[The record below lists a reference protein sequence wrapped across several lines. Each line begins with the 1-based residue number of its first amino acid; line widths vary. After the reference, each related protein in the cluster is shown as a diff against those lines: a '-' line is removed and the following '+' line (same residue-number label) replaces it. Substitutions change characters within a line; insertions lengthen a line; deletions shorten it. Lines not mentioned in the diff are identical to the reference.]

1 LSRPIQIEPIPP
13 GRCPAEV
20 RGHSIL
26 RREAFGFSLILLL
39 VWLTEIIG
47 VPHLLFGEPAGFVWT
62 RVLFR
67 TAVILVIWAWVHWS
81 NHRLISRLRRLEE
94 FLLVCS
100 WCRKVGHEGKW
111 LTVEDYFGSHLNT
124 ETSHG
129 ICPACAATQL
139 AAGPTVTRVSQ
150 PAG

>member
-1 LSRPIQIEPIPP
+1 MSSNLGS
-13 GRCPAEV
+13 
-20 RGHSIL
+20 GHSIL
-26 RREAFGFSLILLL
+26 RRETLGFSLLLLL
-39 VWLTEIIG
+39 VWVTEIVG
-47 VPHLLFGEPAGFVWT
+47 VPHLFFGEPAGFLWT

-67 TAVILVIWAWVHWS
+67 SGVVLAIWLWVHLS
-81 NHRLISRLRRLEE
+81 NRRLIKRLRQLEE

-111 LTVEDYFGSHLNT
+111 LTMEEYFGSHLNT

-129 ICPACAATQL
+129 ICPVCAAQQL
-139 AAGPTVTRVSQ
+139 TAHKPTVTRVSQ

>member
-1 LSRPIQIEPIPP
+1 MSSIFGQ
-13 GRCPAEV
+13 
-20 RGHSIL
+20 GHSIL
-26 RREAFGFSLILLL
+26 RREAWGFSLLLLL
-39 VWLTEIIG
+39 VWTTEIVG
-47 VPHLLFGEPAGFVWT
+47 VPHLLFGEPPGFVWT

-67 TAVILVIWAWVHWS
+67 TGVVLAIWLWVHLS
-81 NHRLISRLRRLEE
+81 NRRLIKRLRQLEE

-111 LTVEDYFGSHLNT
+111 LTMEDYFGAHLNT

-129 ICPACAATQL
+129 ICPECAAQQL
-139 AAGPTVTRVSQ
+139 STHRPTVTRVDQ